1 MTFLKI
7 DRKASAILAA
17 LATAPVFKKQGEVVA
32 RPAVAGENITTTL
45 ASGTKETD
53 NAANAGDWIVANPSG
68 DLTDGGDRLD
78 VIERQIE
85 RMSDSVTKG
94 VGALAA
100 RFDELNERVDR
111 HVNRVLELDA
121 IQRKHTRRIAKLAGR
136 VGALDGQTEDPTDL

>member
-1 MTFLKI
+1 MSDESTQTSITAKLPAPAPI
-7 DRKASAILAA
+7 TEYAA
-17 LATAPVFKKQGEVVA
+17 ELQRWF
-32 RPAVAGENITTTL
+32 
-45 ASGTKETD
+45 
-53 NAANAGDWIVANPSG
+53 
-68 DLTDGGDRLD
+68 GDRLD
-78 VIERQIE
+78 TIERQIE

-136 VGALDGQTEDPTDL
+136 VGALDGQTEDPSDL